1 MNKEHS
7 KWVSLEHS
15 RVCRNSTFNL
25 SIGFLPL
32 VEITPDLFKKRWGEP
47 LRPPRPILTLANRS
61 LARVRVHS
69 THSPL
74 EILRTRKLRFPFAI
88 IGRGLRPHWKG
99 VVESSKGA
107 KLRLRYDQHD
117 KPDTWVTK
125 DLLMGDHCPLI
136 FFIIPIISSFLH

>member
-61 LARVRVHS
+61 LARVRVRS

-74 EILRTRKLRFPFAI
+74 EILRTRKLRFSFAI
-88 IGRGLRPHWKG
+88 IGRGLRPPFKV

-107 KLRLRYDQHD
+107 KLRLRN
-117 KPDTWVTK
+117 
-125 DLLMGDHCPLI
+125 
-136 FFIIPIISSFLH
+136 